1 MLAMMLWSTFARRYM
16 FSPKS
21 HSVINII
28 AFVSLVAVAVPTA
41 AMIVL
46 LSMFAGLSGTIDKLS
61 EAQDPDIEI
70 VARRGGTILADSL
83 IRQRIA
89 SVDGV
94 EHVATYVEQSVIA
107 TSAGRRLPIV
117 LRGVD
122 SAYFDVI
129 PIEQYLQYGR
139 TESIATGD
147 ILLGAALSGSLAAYG
162 IGTEIELYA
171 LNRRQ
176 LSTLLPTSGIS
187 RHTTRLGGVVNAN
200 AEINSSL
207 AITDLGRVQRLLN
220 YNGRIT
226 AIVVDISHNA
236 DIHAVEQS
244 IEHIVGDDMDVL
256 RREEQNASINAI
268 LRMEKFA
275 IVLIGLMIAMVA
287 TFAIVGSVI
296 MLITEKQRDIAT
308 LRAIGAKSSL
318 VRNIFVGEGML
329 LTLTGVGL
337 GTLAGI
343 AIALGQ
349 QYYGWVTIPGNS
361 MLESYPV
368 KLIATDVLMV
378 VVAVTLIGWVVTL
391 LTVRAKLQKQI

>member
-1 MLAMMLWSTFARRYM
+1 M
-16 FSPKS
+16 
-21 HSVINII
+21 
-28 AFVSLVAVAVPTA
+28 
-41 AMIVL
+41 
-46 LSMFAGLSGTIDKLS
+46 
-61 EAQDPDIEI
+61 
-70 VARRGGTILADSL
+70 
-83 IRQRIA
+83 
-89 SVDGV
+89 
-94 EHVATYVEQSVIA
+94 
-107 TSAGRRLPIV
+107 
-117 LRGVD
+117 
-122 SAYFDVI
+122 
-129 PIEQYLQYGR
+129 
-139 TESIATGD
+139 
-147 ILLGAALSGSLAAYG
+147 
-162 IGTEIELYA
+162 
-171 LNRRQ
+171 
-176 LSTLLPTSGIS
+176 
-187 RHTTRLGGVVNAN
+187 VNAN